1 MLLRG
6 VFRLVCA
13 RFDASHPGV
22 VFAKSAPD
30 SNVEAFQL
38 FTRNGNLPQE
48 PPPPIV
54 SAGLDKE
61 RQWYLYKNIRQYVL
75 KPWQDVM
82 CPLPKEQ
89 RPNSAQEETPQRQ
102 LVRMDTNLPVIVSK
116 KALQSTGDTDC
127 VDIEAGR
134 GRGRGRAHGKGR
146 GRGKS
151 EIVGLEDYHAVQS
164 TGDTDCVDAVSGRGR
179 GRGRGRRRGLGRGK
193 TETVSVED
201 FYSVQAAGDIDC
213 VDIEAGRGRGRG
225 KGSGRGRPQ

>member
-1 MLLRG
+1 MLLI
-6 VFRLVCA
+6 VLFLLFFA

-38 FTRNGNLPQE
+38 FTGNGNLPQE

-75 KPWQDVM
+75 EPWQDVM
-82 CPLPKEQ
+82 CPIPKEQ
-89 RPNSAQEETPQRQ
+89 GPNSADEEMPQRP
-102 LVRMDTNLPVIVSK
+102 LVGMDTNLPVIAST
-116 KALQSTGDTDC
+116 KALQSTGYTDC
-127 VDIEAGR
+127 VDIEVGR
-134 GRGRGRAHGKGR
+134 GRGRGRARGIGR

-151 EIVGLEDYHAVQS
+151 EIVGVEDYHAVQS
-164 TGDTDCVDAVSGRGR
+164 TGYTDCVDVVAGRG
-179 GRGRGRRRGLGRGK
+179 RGLGRGK
-193 TETVSVED
+193 TETASVED
-201 FYSVQAAGDIDC
+201 FHSVQVAGAIDC

-225 KGSGRGRPQ
+225 KGGGRGRPQ